1 METAKLLGMELVS
14 RNIELVF
21 GGSDVGLMRQ
31 IANATLENGR
41 KVIGVIPKS
50 FAKMVAH
57 KNLSQPHVV
66 NSMHERKIMMHDLS
80 DGFIVLLGAFG
91 TREEILEIVA

>member
-1 METAKLLGMELVS
+1 MNRIRVFCGSSPGLISEYMETAKLLGMELVS

-21 GGSDVGLMRQ
+21 DGFDVGLMRQ
-31 IANATLENGR
+31 IANVTLEIGG

-57 KNLSQPHVV
+57 ENLSQVHVV
-66 NSMHERKIMMHDLS
+66 NSMHERKKMMYDL
-80 DGFIVLLGAFG
+80 
-91 TREEILEIVA
+91 